1 MNREEKKLRHHFE
14 HAARQAT
21 EKARKKASQIRKAMG
36 KKKGGR
42 DKFDHRRWEAA
53 GEASPLREKRRRL
66 VSLDTIAGQV
76 PAPEPDPV
84 AEAAMP
90 DGILISITRRTARV
104 PACQE
109 IVAGRLPSRYA
120 ATQQTD
126 IAVGDRLRWWEKEDG
141 SRWIHTVLP
150 RTTFL
155 ARPDPH
161 YAHMQR
167 VIAANIDVVVNVVS
181 VKYPPLR
188 PRLIDRY
195 LIAIMQGGAKPL
207 ICVNKVDLASDEELA
222 DELACLDA
230 YEDFGV
236 EYILCSTKTGLGIAT
251 LESRLRGRCSVFVG
265 HSGVGKSTILRSI
278 VKLDESSEID
288 TSAIK
293 TGVVSEAHGT
303 GMHTTRLATL
313 YDLGAGTS
321 IIDTPGIREFGL
333 MELDVE
339 TLKSYFPKFD
349 ELAVSCRFNDC
360 SHTHEPDCAVKAA
373 VEDEAI
379 SEGRYDTYLR
389 LMDELGEQKK

>member
-1 MNREEKKLRHHFE
+1 MNREEKKLRHLLE
-14 HAARQAT
+14 QGARHAT
-21 EKARKKASQIRKAMG
+21 EKARKKASQIRKSMG

-53 GEASPLREKRRRL
+53 GEAAPSYEKKRRL

-84 AEAAMP
+84 ADAAMR
-90 DGILISITRRTARV
+90 DGTLISITRRTASV
-104 PACQE
+104 LASEE
-109 IVAGRLPSRYA
+109 IVECLLPSRYA

-167 VIAANIDVVVNVVS
+167 VIAANVDVVVNVVS

-207 ICVNKVDLASDEELA
+207 ICVNKVDLASDDELA
-222 DELACLDA
+222 DELACLEA
-230 YEDFGV
+230 YAEFGV
-236 EYILCSTKTGLGIAT
+236 EYVLCSTKTGLGIAT

-278 VKLDESSEID
+278 VKMDESSEID
-288 TSAIK
+288 TNAIK
-293 TGVVSEAHGT
+293 TGEVSEAHGT
-303 GMHTTRLATL
+303 GTHTTRLATL
-313 YDLGAGTS
+313 YDLGGGTS

-339 TLKSYFPKFD
+339 TLKSYFPEFD
-349 ELAVSCRFNDC
+349 ELAVECRFNDC
-360 SHTHEPDCAVKAA
+360 SHTHEPGCAVKGA
-373 VEDEAI
+373 VESDEI

-389 LMDELGEQKK
+389 LMDELKEQAK